1 MLDHEETMDLIDL
14 AKNGDEKAKES
25 LLKNNI
31 PLIKS
36 IVNRY
41 KNKSVEY
48 EDLMQLGSIGLL
60 KAVQNFDK
68 TYNVK
73 FSTYAVPMI
82 AGEIKRFMRDDGS
95 IKVSRALKTLNMQIG
110 EFVAEKKARSE
121 DEPTIEEIAKKFN
134 VDEQEVVLALD
145 SSKYPLSIYESADD
159 ESGVELQNRIAS
171 KETTDDMIDKI
182 VLKDV
187 ILNLPERERKI
198 IILRYF
204 RDKTQSELAGVFGI
218 SQVQISRIES
228 KVLKILRNSL
238 NINAD

>member
-1 MLDHEETMDLIDL
+1 MLDHEETMRLIGL
-14 AKNGDEKAKES
+14 AKVGDESAKTE
-25 LLKNNI
+25 LIKHNT

-48 EDLMQLGSIGLL
+48 EDLLQLGAIGLL
-60 KAVQNFDK
+60 KAIQNFDMSF
-68 TYNVK
+68 NVR

-95 IKVSRALKTLNMQIG
+95 IKVSRALKTLNIQIT
-110 EFVAEKKARSE
+110 EYVEKCKMNAES
-121 DEPTIEEIAKKFN
+121 EPTVEEIAKKFN
-134 VDEQEVVLALD
+134 VEPQEIILAMD
-145 SSKYPLSIYESADD
+145 SSKYPLSIYENVDD
-159 ESGVELQNRIAS
+159 EPGTEILNRIAS
-171 KETTDDMIDKI
+171 KETTEDMVDRI
-182 VLKDV
+182 VLRDV
-187 ILNLPERERKI
+187 IRSLPDRERKI

-204 RDKTQSELAGVFGI
+204 RDKTQSELAGEFGI

-238 NINAD
+238 NINAE

>member
-1 MLDHEETMDLIDL
+1 MLEHEETMRLIT
-14 AKNGDEKAKES
+14 KAKEGDNDAKT
-25 LLKNNI
+25 LLITHNT

-48 EDLMQLGSIGLL
+48 DDLLQLGAIGLL
-60 KAVQNFDK
+60 KAIQNFDLS
-68 TYNVK
+68 YNVR

-95 IKVSRALKTLNMQIG
+95 IKVSRALKALNQQIC
-110 EFVAEKKARSE
+110 
-121 DEPTIEEIAKKFN
+121 TYIEECKNKNLPEPQVEDVAKRFG
-134 VDEQEVVLALD
+134 VEPQEVILALD
-145 SSKYPLSIYESADD
+145 SSRYPLSIYESVDD
-159 ESGVELQNRIAS
+159 EPGTELLNRIAS
-171 KETTDDMIDKI
+171 KETTEDMVDKI

-187 ILNLPERERKI
+187 IMNLPERERKI

-204 RDKTQSELAGVFGI
+204 RDKTQSELAGEFGI
-218 SQVQISRIES
+218 SQVQISRIEN

-238 NINAD
+238 KVNVD

>member
-1 MLDHEETMDLIDL
+1 MLDHEETMRLI
-14 AKNGDEKAKES
+14 EKAKSGDENS
-25 LLKNNI
+25 KTVLINHNM

-48 EDLMQLGSIGLL
+48 EDLIQLGSIGLL
-60 KAVQNFDK
+60 KAIQNFDMA
-68 TYNVK
+68 YNVK

-95 IKVSRALKTLNMQIG
+95 IKVSRALKTLNNQIVDYIEEVKIQG
-110 EFVAEKKARSE
+110 GI
-121 DEPTIEEIAKKFN
+121 EPTIDNIAEKFKI
-134 VDEQEVVLALD
+134 EPQEVVLALD
-145 SSKYPLSIYESADD
+145 SSKYPVSIYESMDD
-159 ESGVELQNRIAS
+159 EPGGELLNRIAS
-171 KETTDDMIDKI
+171 KETTDDLVDKI

-187 ILNLPERERKI
+187 IMGLPERERKI

-204 RDKTQSELAGVFGI
+204 RDKTQSELAKEFGI

-228 KVLKILRNSL
+228 KVLEILRKSL
-238 NINAD
+238 KISAE